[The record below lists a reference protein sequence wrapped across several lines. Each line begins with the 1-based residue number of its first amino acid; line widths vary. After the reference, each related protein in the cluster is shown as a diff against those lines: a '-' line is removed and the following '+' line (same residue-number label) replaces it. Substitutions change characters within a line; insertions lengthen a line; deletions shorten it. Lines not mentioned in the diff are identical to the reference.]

1 MVFMPREL
9 YRVMMPDR
17 ACTIKDLVKGYEV
30 ALGSFLPLPE
40 GTWALRSQALALRA
54 ALGGASLDPVKGEV
68 ADLALD
74 VSATCDKLYRFE
86 DNLVR
91 WMTAKGYTR
100 LATLFDI
107 TTIGSLALHDLADGK
122 WKKPLDLLGAVI
134 SEGSM
139 IIASLQY
146 TKAQEENIKAM
157 TEDHI
162 SELYGLMWEVV
173 PLLRGPLDPGE
184 IVEAQKGLD
193 GFFKAL
199 RAETTTLETR
209 IAVIVMLYLVVIK
222 VKSDKMLDKARGRN
236 KGKKADDED
245 VCLI

>member
-1 MVFMPREL
+1 MVFMPRDL
-9 YRVMMPDR
+9 YPAMMPDR
-17 ACTIKDLVKGYEV
+17 ACSIQDLVKGYKDT
-30 ALGSFLPLPE
+30 LDSFLPLPE
-40 GTWALRSQALALRA
+40 GTWALRSQALALRT
-54 ALGGASLDPVKGEV
+54 ALGGTSSDPVKAEI
-68 ADLALD
+68 AILALD

-86 DNLVR
+86 DNLIR

-146 TKAQEENIKAM
+146 TKAQEENMLAM

-173 PLLRGPLDPGE
+173 PLLRGPLNPGE
-184 IVEAQKGLD
+184 VLEAQKGLD
-193 GFFKAL
+193 GFFKAM
-199 RAETTTLETR
+199 RAGTTTLETR

-222 VKSDKMLDKARGRN
+222 VKSDKMLDKTRGRSRKN
-236 KGKKADDED
+236 KADEED

>member
-1 MVFMPREL
+1 MVFMPSDL
-9 YRVMMPDR
+9 YPAMMPDR
-17 ACTIKDLVKGYEV
+17 TLTIKDLVVGYKA
-30 ALGSFLPLPE
+30 ALDNFLPLPE

-54 ALGGASLDPVKGEV
+54 ALGGTCSDPIKREV

-74 VSATCDKLYRFE
+74 VSETCDKLYKFE
-86 DNLVR
+86 DNLIR

-100 LATLFDI
+100 LATLFDVM
-107 TTIGSLALHDLADGK
+107 TIGSLALHDLADGK

-157 TEDHI
+157 TEDHL

-173 PLLRGPLDPGE
+173 PLLRGPLDPSE

-193 GFFKAL
+193 GFFKAM
-199 RAETTTLETR
+199 RAGTTTLETR
-209 IAVIVMLYLVVIK
+209 IAVIVLLYLVVIR
-222 VKSDKMLDKARGRN
+222 VKSDKMLDKARGQK
-236 KGKKADDED
+236 KGKKADEED